1 MMALGKSLALQV
13 AQSCYPG
20 RIYLY
25 ERSGKFTQEALV
37 NISGVHNGPRVHTSD
52 ASFTLDCPNRV
63 MVHFILGKNWNQWSW
78 RSGCRAGHR
87 ISDSAQLNASKDVR
101 ISTPQLPDQIRKDV
115 HLWRRTLPRNLRNNA

>member
-1 MMALGKSLALQV
+1 MILALGESLALQV
-13 AQSCYPG
+13 DNLVIRAV
-20 RIYLY
+20 YLY

-78 RSGCRAGHR
+78 RWFWCKFQKRSARGPGRPRRKGVTRLPNRA
-87 ISDSAQLNASKDVR
+87 
-101 ISTPQLPDQIRKDV
+101 QI
-115 HLWRRTLPRNLRNNA
+115 